1 MATKNRSSN
10 SADDAQAD
18 RRKNVR
24 YALNVPVT
32 FSWGDEQGVPQE
44 GEGRA
49 RDVSVSGAFVFAPS
63 YPPAGASVDL
73 NFVLSSDP
81 QTERTLQMQAEA
93 RVLRVEQ
100 AGRGEETTGF
110 AVTNQKVLVL
120 RGSEV
125 IDKWV
130 PPMTTE
136 RE

>member
-10 SADDAQAD
+10 SAGDAQAD

-24 YALNVPVT
+24 YALQVPVT
-32 FSWGDEQGVPQE
+32 FSWADERGVRQE
-44 GEGRA
+44 GQGRA
-49 RDVSVSGAFVFAPS
+49 REVSVSGAFIFAPT

-81 QTERTLQMQAEA
+81 QTERTMQMQAEG
-93 RVLRVEQ
+93 RVVRVEQ

-110 AVTNQKVLVL
+110 AVTNQKVVVL

-125 IDKWV
+125 IDKWA